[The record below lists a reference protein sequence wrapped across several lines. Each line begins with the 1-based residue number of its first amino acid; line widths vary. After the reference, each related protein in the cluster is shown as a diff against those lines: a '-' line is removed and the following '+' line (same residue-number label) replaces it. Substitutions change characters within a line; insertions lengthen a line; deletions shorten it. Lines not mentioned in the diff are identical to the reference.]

1 MKERIANI
9 SKRTWVRI
17 ALVSILVTIV
27 TFGYLGEKIPVH
39 DGIGWDGMNYF
50 GSMQEFVY
58 NIAHHGYNQYDI
70 RRALPWGIT
79 NIIYTILGKEVTVDT
94 AIISGIIYNVIA
106 LFLSVFFFFRISNLK
121 KWKLETEVLGFAFL
135 FYTYPILKFMG
146 YYPVLSDI
154 FGLTVGIIMCYYFF
168 ADKKWALIACGFLGA
183 FIWPTT
189 PVVAFALAFFP
200 RKALPLA
207 KKEDMKI
214 EKIVLYLF
222 FIAIASIP
230 MVMALMKQIRYPGF
244 FTSRSQGL
252 YFPLTLPISEWEVV
266 LTCLCSCLFYY
277 YIASAFKV
285 SLFDTLKENFIG
297 KEVWKNYACFLL
309 CLVITTFGSKMLANT
324 DPGALTMK
332 SAFYVISFTSFTDPF
347 VFIESHFMFFGLG
360 YLLVLVFWKDIAKI
374 ILQQGIG
381 YLFVV
386 AIWALFSI
394 RPEAR
399 VSIMYVVFPVMA
411 LLMYLDTK
419 DIRPYAVSLATV
431 FSLALSR
438 FWFPFNAPGME
449 KEMIIGDNISNFL
462 EFPAQRYFMSSGHW
476 QSHDM
481 YYLFMTI
488 TIIVGV
494 IIYAGIKNKW
504 FVKKVYN

>member
-9 SKRTWVRI
+9 SKRTWVR
-17 ALVSILVTIV
+17 VILVTVLSIIV

-58 NIAHHGYNQYDI
+58 NIAHQGYNQYDI

-94 AIISGIIYNVIA
+94 AIACGIIYNVIA

-121 KWKLETEVLGFAFL
+121 KWKLETDVLGFAFL
-135 FYTYPILKFMG
+135 FYTYPVLKFMG

-154 FGLTVGIIMCYYFF
+154 FGLTVGIMMCYYFF

-207 KKEDMKI
+207 KKEDMRI
-214 EKIVLYLF
+214 EKIALYLF
-222 FIAIASIP
+222 FMAIACFPLLIAIYKYICCNGDLATCGI
-230 MVMALMKQIRYPGF
+230 Y
-244 FTSRSQGL
+244 
-252 YFPLTLPISEWEVV
+252 PLTQPMSDWAIILS
-266 LTCLCSCLFYY
+266 CLCSCLFYY
-277 YIASAFKV
+277 YIVSAFRI
-285 SLFDTLKENFIG
+285 SPISTLKESLTG
-297 KEVWKNYACFLL
+297 KTIWKNYAWFFVCLL
-309 CLVITTFGSKMLANT
+309 LTTLGSKMLANSE
-324 DPGALTMK
+324 PGALTMK
-332 SAFYVISFTSFTDPF
+332 STIYGIALTSFTDPF
-347 VFIESHFMFFGLG
+347 VFIESHFIFFGLG
-360 YLLVLVFWKDIAKI
+360 YLLVLFFWKDIAKI
-374 ILQQGIG
+374 LLQQGIG

-399 VSIMYVVFPVMA
+399 VSIMYVVFPIMA
-411 LLMYLDTK
+411 LLMYLDAK
-419 DIRPYAVSLATV
+419 NIRPYAVAGATI
-431 FSLALSR
+431 FSLVLSR

-449 KEMIIGDNISNFL
+449 QAMDIENIEHFTD
-462 EFPAQRYFMSSGHW
+462 FPAQRYFMSSGHW

-481 YYLFMTI
+481 YYLFMAI

-494 IIYAGIKNKW
+494 IIYAGIKNEW
-504 FVKKVYN
+504 FVRKASN